1 MIVAVPSDSAFIVIV
16 PLFSEAVAIVSSL
29 DVNETAPSEFV
40 VKFTVSVTTTVI
52 FTLSLLRLN
61 VGASKLSYFIRSA
74 SFFN

>member
-40 VKFTVSVTTTVI
+40 VKVTVSVP
-52 FTLSLLRLN
+52 
-61 VGASKLSYFIRSA
+61 
-74 SFFN
+74 